1 MASYVPEEEQ
11 EEEEQEQN
19 PDPIEI
25 SSDDAE
31 EKSEISSE
39 FYPSD

>member
-1 MASYVPEEEQ
+1 EE
-11 EEEEQEQN
+11 EQN

-39 FYPSD
+39 YYPSD